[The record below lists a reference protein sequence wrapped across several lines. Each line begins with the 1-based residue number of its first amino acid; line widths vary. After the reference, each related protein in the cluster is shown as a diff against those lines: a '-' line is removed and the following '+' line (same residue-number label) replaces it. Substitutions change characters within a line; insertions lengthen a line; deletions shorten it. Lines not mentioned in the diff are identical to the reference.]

1 MIITE
6 IETQDLASQLAKET
20 ITSYEAEDATVAT
33 IVSAL
38 LAFQVQTPAIAV
50 GTIDGA
56 YSALTRSIKVD
67 GDTILRALYRLRDT
81 VGGYIYVD
89 NDRQLQWAS
98 SIGEDKGQQI
108 RYRKNLKGIEREIDY
123 TKLFNRIYAYGAG
136 EGEARIELT
145 APGYIEDET
154 SQTEWGG
161 IYPAVFVERSIT
173 HPDTL
178 LAWANLLLGEYKNPP
193 ICYRIDAVDL
203 SKSEE
208 LGFSFEALQL
218 GSTITVID
226 EDLGIDVSVIV
237 VKIEHPDLL
246 HPEQITLE
254 LANRT
259 KDITDT
265 LAEVYDT
272 QQLEQHIATK
282 IGAGQVIV
290 KGVFTVIDWVTAGET
305 TIDGGNITAGTIIAD
320 AIGAGTITGKTII
333 ISGADGILKSSNYV
347 ANSEG
352 WQIKGNGIA
361 EFNTV
366 MVRGTIFTSSIA
378 GGNTLTING
387 LISAGDGHVIIG
399 PSGINIWGMNNA
411 LTTRATVGGAI
422 QCYVGADGCIYAGAG
437 NIKLNSGGLGAYGG
451 STLRIYTS
459 ASVYRGCIGAEG
471 ADFAI
476 VGIGGN
482 IALEAAVDI
491 VLSPSGDVHPLGTT
505 KYLGNSSNY
514 WGRVY
519 ANTYYGKNATI
530 QSFQN
535 HDDIALIKA
544 IKAKHI
550 ILKANKKRRIPRR
563 EIDVIDIDSLPP
575 EIILEEG
582 GEKFINMGGLSSL
595 ALGAIKQMADKVE
608 ALETR
613 ING

>member
-333 ISGADGILKSSNYV
+333 ISGADGILKSSNY
-347 ANSEG
+347 AAGSAG
-352 WQIKGNGIA
+352 WQVKGDGNA

-366 MVRGTIFTSSIA
+366 IVRGNIQAGTGSVLGAAYITGVLTVGHTQAKCTDPNADETAVNTADDADHVQGYTIISGGKIVTSLLTASNIQTGTLNCSYLTVTNLSASSITTGTLSGDRISGGTITGVVFSQA
-378 GGNTLTING
+378 GGSVIVDSNGIKIKGENLNFYYSTTKLAEIGCTSGWFTIHSLTGGMEIKSEG
-387 LISAGDGHVIIG
+387 SAGIILNTNSINYG
-399 PSGINIWGMNNA
+399 LSMHDCGWMSLPQRTTAPSSPFNGMM
-411 LTTRATVGGAI
+411 V
-422 QCYVGADGCIYAGAG
+422 Y
-437 NIKLNSGGLGAYGG
+437 NS
-451 STLRIYTS
+451 S
-459 ASVYRGCIGAEG
+459 
-471 ADFAI
+471 
-476 VGIGGN
+476 
-482 IALEAAVDI
+482 
-491 VLSPSGDVHPLGTT
+491 T
-505 KYLGNSSNY
+505 KYLN
-514 WGRVY
+514 VY
-519 ANTYYGKNATI
+519 DGTAWWHANRDAGWA
-530 QSFQN
+530 
-535 HDDIALIKA
+535 
-544 IKAKHI
+544 
-550 ILKANKKRRIPRR
+550 
-563 EIDVIDIDSLPP
+563 
-575 EIILEEG
+575 
-582 GEKFINMGGLSSL
+582 
-595 ALGAIKQMADKVE
+595 
-608 ALETR
+608 
-613 ING
+613 